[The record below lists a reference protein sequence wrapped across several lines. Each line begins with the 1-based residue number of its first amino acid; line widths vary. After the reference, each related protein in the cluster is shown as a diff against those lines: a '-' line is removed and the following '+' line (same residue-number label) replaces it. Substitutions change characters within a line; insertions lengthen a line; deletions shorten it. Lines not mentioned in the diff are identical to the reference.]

1 MFTRP
6 GTGDQHGDQ
15 RIPHGWNTETPR
27 CRIQQPPAEIGIH
40 REGHHTWRPEP
51 EPCGTLEGCGVFPN
65 DFVEGGND
73 GKRMGKG
80 WENDGKMMG
89 KWWENDGKRMGK
101 WWEED
106 GEMMGKWWENDLK
119 KTINLS
125 LSLSKNGRFYPP
137 ICGHFHGE
145 SGDKSDRIIGVWS
158 LELLILRHVHIC
170 VYVPDDHPE
179 VDRIQSTDDNSMRFP
194 CHTWLILSSVSLYV
208 QYTYNIYIFF
218 HSRSQ

>member
-1 MFTRP
+1 MVIYSGFSHWKWWFSIAFCMFTRP

-73 GKRMGKG
+73 GKRMGK
-80 WENDGKMMG
+80 
-89 KWWENDGKRMGK
+89 WWENDGEMIGK

-106 GEMMGKWWENDLK
+106 GEMMGRGWGNDGKMMGKWLK
-119 KTINLS
+119 KPSTWAWVCPRMVGFTRQYVGIFMGKAVINL
-125 LSLSKNGRFYPP
+125 
-137 ICGHFHGE
+137 IE
-145 SGDKSDRIIGVWS
+145 S
-158 LELLILRHVHIC
+158 
-170 VYVPDDHPE
+170 
-179 VDRIQSTDDNSMRFP
+179 
-194 CHTWLILSSVSLYV
+194 
-208 QYTYNIYIFF
+208 
-218 HSRSQ
+218 